1 MSQEVIRRKP
11 NSFEIIEGV
20 FCFVIII
27 NDRRFLKMK
36 QKRKLGRKLLSF
48 LLTLAL
54 AVGLMPGMS
63 LTAYAAPAETLLTT
77 ITPTGK
83 TTYSETTSGVVTVS
97 HNNDYYDGTYGWLW
111 YSNAD
116 ILTVSG
122 CEGYTITKVIFKQN
136 DKDPVTDSSAP
147 FELHF
152 DSMGEYGGVRCR
164 ENGRMDGV
172 TSIEVYGYASK
183 ATQTITAEDVTVT
196 YGDTDKSVSAS
207 TNGNGEI
214 SYAVKSGSEDY
225 IDVASDGKLTI
236 NKVPAEGKAYV
247 TVTAAETTTGGTGG
261 NGYAAATKD
270 VTVNIS
276 KAKVTITAKDQRIY
290 VGGTVPTLSGAD
302 FYTITGLV
310 GTDTLTTAPTLTYQK
325 NDSAATPD
333 SATAGTYDIVPSGA
347 SAGDNYNIS
356 YTNGTLTISE
366 KQPATVT
373 KAPEAKTLTY
383 NGSAQ
388 ELVTAG
394 EAEGGEM
401 QYAIGENATTA
412 PADNLYGTSIPKGTD
427 AETYYVWY
435 KVVGNENYIDTE
447 PACVKVTIAEKKED
461 SDKKDDTD
469 TVSRPEYKNTSG
481 AGASWSKGTTGTLD
495 FTFKRTENDE
505 TTYDHFAGV
514 KVDGKT
520 VDAANYEKIKGSVI
534 IKLKSSFLETL
545 ETGEHTLTAM
555 FDDADEVTVPFEI
568 SAKAKQDDN
577 KQTTVDTPTTKND
590 TPKKDTPKAP
600 TTGDKINI
608 GVIVMLMIDSSLAAL
623 YLTLKRKQIK

>member
-1 MSQEVIRRKP
+1 M
-11 NSFEIIEGV
+11 
-20 FCFVIII
+20 
-27 NDRRFLKMK
+27 L
-36 QKRKLGRKLLSF
+36 
-48 LLTLAL
+48 
-54 AVGLMPGMS
+54 VGLMPGMG
-63 LTAYAAPAETLLTT
+63 LTAYADNTETVLTT
-77 ITPTGK
+77 ITATGE
-83 TTYSETTSGVVTVS
+83 TTCSETKSGVVTVS
-97 HNNDYYDGTYGWLW
+97 HNNDSYLGLYGWLW
-111 YSNAD
+111 RNTGT
-116 ILTVSG
+116 LTVSG

-136 DKDPVTDSSAP
+136 PNRTVTDSSAP

-152 DSMGEYGGVRCR
+152 VPQDEMAMCKEYY
-164 ENGRMDGV
+164 EMHHDIMDGV
-172 TSIEVYGYASK
+172 SSIEVYGYANK
-183 ATQTITAEDVTVT
+183 TAQTITASDVTAT

-207 TNGNGEI
+207 TNGNGAI

-276 KAKVTITAKDQRIY
+276 KATVTITAKDQSIY

-310 GTDTLTTAPTLTYQK
+310 GTDTLTTAPALTYQK

-366 KQPATVT
+366 KPTATVKKDPT
-373 KAPEAKTLTY
+373 AKTLTY
-383 NGSAQ
+383 NGKPQ

-394 EAEGGEM
+394 EAEGGTM
-401 QYAIGENATTA
+401 QYALGTKDAATGKYSA
-412 PADNLYGTSIPKGTD
+412 SIPTATD
-427 AETYYVWY
+427 AGTYYVWY
-435 KVVGNENYIDTE
+435 KAVGNDDHIDSDA
-447 PACVKVTIAEKKED
+447 ACVKVTIAEKNDD

-469 TVSRPEYKNTSG
+469 KKDDADTVAKPEYKNTSG

-545 ETGEHTLTAM
+545 EAGEHTLTAM
-555 FDDADEVTVPFEI
+555 FDDADEVTVSFEI

-600 TTGDKINI
+600 TTGDKINMGI
-608 GVIVMLMIDSSLAAL
+608 IVMLMIDSSLAAL

>member
-1 MSQEVIRRKP
+1 
-11 NSFEIIEGV
+11 
-20 FCFVIII
+20 
-27 NDRRFLKMK
+27 MK

-116 ILTVSG
+116 TLTVSG

-555 FDDADEVTVPFEI
+555 FDDADEVTVSFEI

-600 TTGDKINI
+600 TTGDKINMGI
-608 GVIVMLMIDSSLAAL
+608 IVMLMIDSTLAAL

>member
-1 MSQEVIRRKP
+1 
-11 NSFEIIEGV
+11 
-20 FCFVIII
+20 
-27 NDRRFLKMK
+27 MK